1 MSIPVPVE
9 RLREALAERGNAGYL
24 LTVSDELRPHAVS
37 ALEEVFDLTFDELP
51 AEDGA
56 GLWPQPL
63 HERLTAK
70 PTGATS
76 SGTAQGVEQ
85 VAAR

>member
-1 MSIPVPVE
+1 MFGLSFE
-9 RLREALAERGNAGYL
+9 
-24 LTVSDELRPHAVS
+24 
-37 ALEEVFDLTFDELP
+37 ELP
-51 AEDGA
+51 ADEGA

-70 PTGATS
+70 PTGSTG
-76 SGTAQGVEQ
+76 SGEAQGIEQ

>member
-1 MSIPVPVE
+1 V
-9 RLREALAERGNAGYL
+9 
-24 LTVSDELRPHAVS
+24 TVDGLRPYAAQ
-37 ALEEVFDLTFDELP
+37 ALEEVFDLVLDELP
-51 AEDGA
+51 VEDGA

-63 HERLTAK
+63 HEKLTAK